1 MLQIFLF
8 WKQTGNT
15 VKDQKIRKRSKTN
28 EKH

>member
-8 WKQTGNT
+8 WKQTSNT
-15 VKDQKIRKRSKTN
+15 VNDQKNEKRSKTN